1 MEGSRMR
8 LKRENLQEGE
18 TKMNFLEER
27 ILKDGQVREGDI
39 LKVDSFLN
47 HQLDIALVE
56 QVGEA
61 FYEHFRDRKVT
72 RVLTVESSGIAIAY
86 PVARRFGVPLVFAK
100 KSRSMNL
107 DGDLYTSIVHS
118 YTYNVD
124 NVVTLSKQ
132 YINDQDAVLI
142 VDDFMANGK
151 AAQGLI
157 DICRQA
163 GAEVVGI
170 GIAIEKGFQNGGR
183 LLREAG
189 YDLYS
194 LAIVDRMGDDGS
206 VVFREQ

>member
-1 MEGSRMR
+1 
-8 LKRENLQEGE
+8 
-18 TKMNFLEER
+18 MNFLEER

-47 HQLDIALVE
+47 HQLDIALLE
-56 QVGEA
+56 QIGDA
-61 FYEHFRDRKVT
+61 FYEHFKDRKIT

-86 PVARRFGVPLVFAK
+86 PVARRFGVPAVFAK

-124 NVVTLSKQ
+124 NVVTLSRQ
-132 YINDQDAVLI
+132 YVHPGDRVLI

-151 AAQGLI
+151 AVQGLM
-157 DICRQA
+157 DICGQA
-163 GAEVVGI
+163 GAEVAGI

-189 YDLYS
+189 LDLYS
-194 LAIVDRMGDDGS
+194 LAIVDSMSDAGRIS
-206 VVFREQ
+206 FRAD

>member
-1 MEGSRMR
+1 
-8 LKRENLQEGE
+8 
-18 TKMNFLEER
+18 MNFLEER

-47 HQLDIALVE
+47 HQLDIALLE
-56 QVGEA
+56 QIGDA
-61 FYEHFRDRKVT
+61 FYEHFKDRKIT

-86 PVARRFGVPLVFAK
+86 PVARRFGVPAVFAK

-124 NVVTLSKQ
+124 NVVTLSRQ
-132 YINDQDAVLI
+132 YVHEGDRVLI

-151 AAQGLI
+151 AVQGLM
-157 DICRQA
+157 DICGQA
-163 GAEVVGI
+163 GAEVAGI

-189 YDLYS
+189 HDLYS
-194 LAIVDRMGDDGS
+194 LAIVDSMSGDGTIS
-206 VVFREQ
+206 FRAH

>member
-1 MEGSRMR
+1 
-8 LKRENLQEGE
+8 
-18 TKMNFLEER
+18 MNFLEER

-47 HQLDIALVE
+47 HQVDIALLE
-56 QVGEA
+56 QIGDA
-61 FYEHFRDRKVT
+61 FYEHFKDKGIT

-86 PVARRFGVPLVFAK
+86 PVARRFGVPAVFAK
-100 KSRSMNL
+100 KARSMNL

-132 YINDQDAVLI
+132 YLHADDCVLI

-151 AAQGLI
+151 AVQGLL

-163 GAEVVGI
+163 GASAAGI

-189 YDLYS
+189 VDLYS
-194 LAIVDRMGDDGS
+194 LAIVDSMNVDGTI
-206 VVFREQ
+206 VFREH

>member
-1 MEGSRMR
+1 M
-8 LKRENLQEGE
+8 N
-18 TKMNFLEER
+18 MNFLEER
-27 ILKDGQVREGDI
+27 IQKDGQVREGDI

-47 HQLDIALVE
+47 HQLDIALLE
-56 QVGEA
+56 RIGEE
-61 FYEHFRDRKVT
+61 FYEHFKDKKIT

-107 DGDLYTSIVHS
+107 DGDLYTSVVHS

-124 NVVTLSKQ
+124 NVITLSRQ
-132 YINDQDAVLI
+132 YLHKEDVVLI

-151 AAQGLI
+151 AAQGLM
-157 DICRQA
+157 DICAKA
-163 GAEVVGI
+163 GATTAGV

-189 YDLYS
+189 VDLYS
-194 LAIVDRMGDDGS
+194 FAIVDEMKADGTI
-206 VVFREQ
+206 VFRER

>member
-1 MEGSRMR
+1 
-8 LKRENLQEGE
+8 
-18 TKMNFLEER
+18 MNFLEER

-47 HQLDIALVE
+47 HQLDIALLE
-56 QVGEA
+56 QIGDA
-61 FYEHFRDRKVT
+61 FYEHFKDKNIT

-86 PVARRFGVPLVFAK
+86 PVARRFGVPAVFAK
-100 KSRSMNL
+100 QSRSMNL

-132 YINDQDAVLI
+132 YLHAGDRVLI

-151 AAQGLI
+151 AVQGLM

-163 GAEVVGI
+163 GAEAAGI

-189 YDLYS
+189 HDLFS
-194 LAIVDRMGDDGS
+194 LAIVDSMSDDGTIR
-206 VVFREQ
+206 FRAH

>member
-1 MEGSRMR
+1 M
-8 LKRENLQEGE
+8 N
-18 TKMNFLEER
+18 MNFLEER

-47 HQLDIALVE
+47 HQLDIELLE
-56 QVGEA
+56 RIGEE
-61 FYEHFRDRKVT
+61 FYQHFKDKKIT

-107 DGDLYTSIVHS
+107 DGDLYTSVVHS

-124 NVVTLSKQ
+124 NVITLSRQ
-132 YINDQDAVLI
+132 YLHKDDVVLI

-151 AAQGLI
+151 AAQGLL
-157 DICRQA
+157 DICAKA
-163 GAEVVGI
+163 GATAAGV

-183 LLREAG
+183 LLREADV
-189 YDLYS
+189 DLYS
-194 LAIVDRMGDDGS
+194 IAIVDEMKADGS
-206 VVFREQ
+206 IVFRHH

>member
-1 MEGSRMR
+1 
-8 LKRENLQEGE
+8 
-18 TKMNFLEER
+18 MNFLEER

-47 HQLDIALVE
+47 HQVDIALLE
-56 QVGEA
+56 QIGDA
-61 FYEHFRDRKVT
+61 FYEHFKDKGIT

-86 PVARRFGVPLVFAK
+86 PVARRFGVPAVFAK
-100 KSRSMNL
+100 KARSMNL

-132 YINDQDAVLI
+132 YLHADDCVLI

-151 AAQGLI
+151 AVQGLL
-157 DICRQA
+157 DICRPA
-163 GAEVVGI
+163 RPSGAGI
-170 GIAIEKGFQNGGR
+170 GIAIEKGFQSGGR

-189 YDLYS
+189 VDLYS
-194 LAIVDRMGDDGS
+194 LAIVDSMNADGTI
-206 VVFREQ
+206 VFREH

>member
-1 MEGSRMR
+1 
-8 LKRENLQEGE
+8 
-18 TKMNFLEER
+18 MNFLEER
-27 ILKDGQVREGDI
+27 IMKDGQVREGDI

-47 HQLDIALVE
+47 HQVDIALLE
-56 QVGEA
+56 QIGDA
-61 FYEHFRDRKVT
+61 FYEHFKEKSIT

-86 PVARRFGVPLVFAK
+86 PVARRFGVSAVFAK
-100 KSRSMNL
+100 KARSMNL

-124 NVVTLSKQ
+124 NVVTLSKH
-132 YINDQDAVLI
+132 YLHDDDCVLI

-151 AAQGLI
+151 AVQGLL

-163 GAEVVGI
+163 GASVAGI

-189 YDLYS
+189 VDLYS
-194 LAIVDRMGDDGS
+194 LAIVDSMDADGTI
-206 VVFREQ
+206 VFRKH

>member
-1 MEGSRMR
+1 
-8 LKRENLQEGE
+8 
-18 TKMNFLEER
+18 MNFLEER

-47 HQLDIALVE
+47 HQVDIALLE
-56 QVGEA
+56 QIGDA
-61 FYEHFRDRKVT
+61 FYEHFKDKGIT

-86 PVARRFGVPLVFAK
+86 PVARRFGVPAVFAK
-100 KSRSMNL
+100 KARSMNL

-132 YINDQDAVLI
+132 YLHADDCVLI

-151 AAQGLI
+151 AVQGLL

-163 GAEVVGI
+163 GASAAGI

-189 YDLYS
+189 VHLYS
-194 LAIVDRMGDDGS
+194 LAIVDSMNADGTI
-206 VVFREQ
+206 VFREH

>member
-1 MEGSRMR
+1 
-8 LKRENLQEGE
+8 
-18 TKMNFLEER
+18 MNFLEER

-47 HQLDIALVE
+47 HQLDIALLE
-56 QVGEA
+56 QIGDA
-61 FYEHFRDRKVT
+61 FYEHFKDRKIT

-86 PVARRFGVPLVFAK
+86 PVARRFGVPAVFAK

-124 NVVTLSKQ
+124 NVVTLSRQ
-132 YINDQDAVLI
+132 YVHPGDRVLI

-151 AAQGLI
+151 AVQGLM
-157 DICRQA
+157 DICGQA
-163 GAEVVGI
+163 GAEVAGI

-189 YDLYS
+189 LDLYS
-194 LAIVDRMGDDGS
+194 LAIVDSMSDDGRIS
-206 VVFREQ
+206 FRAD

>member
-1 MEGSRMR
+1 
-8 LKRENLQEGE
+8 
-18 TKMNFLEER
+18 MNFLEER
-27 ILKDGQVREGDI
+27 IMKDGQVREGDI

-47 HQLDIALVE
+47 HQVDIALLE
-56 QVGEA
+56 QIGDA
-61 FYEHFRDRKVT
+61 FYEHFKEKSIS

-86 PVARRFGVPLVFAK
+86 PVARRFGVPAVFAK
-100 KSRSMNL
+100 KARSMNL

-124 NVVTLSKQ
+124 NVVTLSKH
-132 YINDQDAVLI
+132 YLHDDDCVLI

-151 AAQGLI
+151 AVQGLL

-163 GAEVVGI
+163 GASVAGI

-189 YDLYS
+189 VDLYS
-194 LAIVDRMGDDGS
+194 LAIVDSMDADGTI
-206 VVFREQ
+206 VFRKH

>member
-1 MEGSRMR
+1 MR
-8 LKRENLQEGE
+8 F
-18 TKMNFLEER
+18 MEER
-27 ILKDGQVREGDI
+27 ILKDGQVRPGDI

-47 HQLDIALVE
+47 HQLDIALLE
-56 QVGEA
+56 QIGDA
-61 FYEHFRDRKVT
+61 FYEHFKDRKIT

-86 PVARRFGVPLVFAK
+86 PVARRFGVPAVFAK

-124 NVVTLSKQ
+124 NVVTLSRQ
-132 YINDQDAVLI
+132 YVHPGDRVLI

-151 AAQGLI
+151 AVQGLM
-157 DICRQA
+157 DICGQA
-163 GAEVVGI
+163 GAEVAGI

-189 YDLYS
+189 LDLYS
-194 LAIVDRMGDDGS
+194 LAIVDSMSDDGRIS
-206 VVFREQ
+206 FRAD

>member
-1 MEGSRMR
+1 
-8 LKRENLQEGE
+8 
-18 TKMNFLEER
+18 MNFLEER

-39 LKVDSFLN
+39 LKVDGFLN
-47 HQLDIALVE
+47 HQLDISLLE
-56 QVGEA
+56 QIGEA
-61 FYEHFRDRKVT
+61 FYNHFHNRQIT

-86 PVARRFGVPLVFAK
+86 PAARRFGVPCVFAK
-100 KSRSMNL
+100 KARSMNL

-132 YINDQDAVLI
+132 YIHKDDCVLI

-151 AAQGLI
+151 AVQGLL
-157 DICRQA
+157 DICGQA
-163 GAEVVGI
+163 GAEVAGV

-189 YDLYS
+189 VDLYS
-194 LAIVDRMGDDGS
+194 LAIVDAMSSDGTI
-206 VVFREQ
+206 VFREH

>member
-1 MEGSRMR
+1 
-8 LKRENLQEGE
+8 
-18 TKMNFLEER
+18 MNFLEER

-47 HQLDIALVE
+47 HQVDINLLE
-56 QVGEA
+56 QIGDA
-61 FYEHFRDRKVT
+61 FYEHFKDKKVT

-86 PVARRFGVPLVFAK
+86 PVARRFGVPAVFAK
-100 KSRSMNL
+100 KARSMNL

-132 YINDQDAVLI
+132 YLHADDCVLI

-151 AAQGLI
+151 AVQGLL
-157 DICRQA
+157 DICGQA
-163 GAEVVGI
+163 GAEVAGI

-189 YDLYS
+189 VDLYS
-194 LAIVDRMGDDGS
+194 LAIVDSMGADGTIT
-206 VVFREQ
+206 FREQ

>member
-1 MEGSRMR
+1 
-8 LKRENLQEGE
+8 
-18 TKMNFLEER
+18 MNFLEER
-27 ILKDGQVREGDI
+27 ILKDGQVRQGDI

-47 HQLDIALVE
+47 HQVDITLLE
-56 QVGEA
+56 QIGDA
-61 FYEHFRDRKVT
+61 FYEHFKDKKVT

-86 PVARRFGVPLVFAK
+86 PVARRFGVPAVFAK
-100 KSRSMNL
+100 KARSMNL

-132 YINDQDAVLI
+132 YLHADDSVLI

-151 AAQGLI
+151 AVQGLM

-163 GAEVVGI
+163 GAEVAGI

-189 YDLYS
+189 ADLYS
-194 LAIVDRMGDDGS
+194 LAIVDSMSDDGKIE
-206 VVFREQ
+206 FRAH